1 MNASRHWRLGASALA
16 GALIPLILSPVAAA
30 AKGAPPRTTSSTG
43 YDISYPQ
50 CPSNFPGGGA
60 FGIVGVTNGLPWSQ
74 NPCLGNEWGWASARK
89 SQGFYVNTANPGPIS
104 SHWNQGGPRPCTDP
118 ASVSDTGCAYDYGW
132 NAAAQAFSTT
142 SSALAAAGY
151 STTAVTVHGWWLDVE
166 TGNSWNGT
174 PGANTADI
182 EGYVDY
188 LRAQNVPEAGIYSTG
203 AQWSAITGGA
213 VIGGS
218 GSSPPPYD
226 WVAGASSQKQA
237 TSMCSSTYSFS
248 SGPVHLAQYPSGGY
262 DGDYPC
268 GGTL

>member
-1 MNASRHWRLGASALA
+1 MPDH
-16 GALIPLILSPVAAA
+16 IPFDAVRTAAA
-30 AKGAPPRTTSSTG
+30 AAGEATRLRLLALLAEAELTVSEL
-43 YDISYPQ
+43 
-50 CPSNFPGGGA
+50 
-60 FGIVGVTNGLPWSQ
+60 VTILGQSQ
-74 NPCLGNEWGWASARK
+74 P
-89 SQGFYVNTANPGPIS
+89 
-104 SHWNQGGPRPCTDP
+104 
-118 ASVSDTGCAYDYGW
+118 
-132 NAAAQAFSTT
+132 
-142 SSALAAAGY
+142 
-151 STTAVTVHGWWLDVE
+151 
-166 TGNSWNGT
+166 
-174 PGANTADI
+174 
-182 EGYVDY
+182 
-188 LRAQNVPEAGIYSTG
+188 RAQNVPEAGIYSTG